1 MLEQVVLL
9 DLLLEVRRLLVLTH
23 AGYVELGMVG

>member
-23 AGYVELGMVG
+23 ARYVELGMVG